1 MRDFFA
7 RAAAIFGLP
16 STGPVQRD
24 RATKAATADTQ
35 VAVTAEHWI
44 ASRADILRLMLLGL
58 LVTGAYQISPVLA
71 VFVAAVG
78 IIAWRHQYAA
88 LVRNSLQADS
98 GAIGAAL
105 AVMLL
110 IGFCCITPPGAPDDA
125 LRDIASASYGF
136 DYHRMYP
143 HADIQRYNAYW
154 GFDHALAW
162 CSGLVGA
169 EGALHVVQ
177 AIGVASFLAL
187 FVTMGRQTSPVL
199 RAEHYALIGLAFA
212 TPLSARIFL
221 ARPEVLLT
229 IWGLYAAV
237 CTRRWHVALWVGA
250 GALLTTGYWLAAL
263 YFPFALLLPLR
274 FRAKVAL
281 GLLLTA
287 WSFGFWHLASH
298 GTYLDSLSLLS
309 SWPKSRIAVVQE
321 TGSFLLLLLNPF
333 VLALLL
339 LAGVSCTSRKLG
351 ARDFQVL
358 VLVGYFCLS
367 GMVRYAAVWTGLMFL
382 LVLPMLE
389 HRRVENL
396 WLRAGMLFFPFY
408 CAAACF
414 GSAVPFGTLPSFQ
427 YPNGAYVLTGFNAA
441 TFATPFF
448 NPGKVS
454 VAPSMELGANTRA
467 VQKLADGLSKGQL
480 DCGALLAEPFTH
492 VVENRLHTVP
502 TCLRLEAVQ
511 GAWREW
517 RVVR

>member
-7 RAAAIFGLP
+7 RAAVIFGLP
-16 STGPVQRD
+16 SSRPMPRD
-24 RATKAATADTQ
+24 PAPKAASADAQ
-35 VAVTAEHWI
+35 VTTSASDWI
-44 ASRADILRLMLLGL
+44 ASRADIIRLTLLGL
-58 LVTGAYQISPVLA
+58 LAAGAYQLSPTLA
-71 VFVAAVG
+71 GFVAAVG
-78 IIAWRHQYAA
+78 VIAWRRQYAA
-88 LVRNSLQADS
+88 LVRNSLRTDT

-110 IGFCCITPPGAPDDA
+110 VGFCYITPPGAPDDA
-125 LRDIASASYGF
+125 LRDIASAAYGF

-143 HADIQRYNAYW
+143 HADIQHYNAYC

-162 CSGLVGA
+162 LAGLVGA

-177 AIGVASFLAL
+177 ALGIASFLAL
-187 FVTMGRQTSPVL
+187 FVMMGRQVSPVL

-221 ARPEVLLT
+221 ARPEVFLT
-229 IWGLYAAV
+229 VWGLYGSV
-237 CTRRWHVALWVGA
+237 CSRRWQVALWVA
-250 GALLTTGYWLAAL
+250 TGALLTTGYWLAAL

-274 FRAKVAL
+274 LRTKVVL
-281 GLLLTA
+281 GVLLTA

-298 GTYLDSLSLLS
+298 GTYFDSLSLLS
-309 SWPKSRIAVVQE
+309 SWPKNRVAVVQE
-321 TGSFLLLLLNPF
+321 TGSFLLLLLNPY

-367 GMVRYAAVWTGLMFL
+367 GMVRYAAVWTGLLFL

-396 WLRAGMLFFPFY
+396 WLRAGLLFFPLY

-414 GSAVPFGTLPSFQ
+414 GSAVPFSTLPTFQ
-427 YPNGAYVLTGFNAA
+427 YPNGAYVLTAFNAA

-448 NPGKVS
+448 NPGKVG
-454 VAPSMELGANTRA
+454 VAPSMELGANTRE
-467 VQKLADGLSKGQL
+467 VQELASGLSKGQL

-492 VVENRLHTVP
+492 VVENRLRTVP
-502 TCLRLEAVQ
+502 SCLHLEAVQ